1 MSNVFYI
8 FAEMCV
14 AAGEAMAQTAYSK
27 GRTIVVVVLIVGRV
41 GLS

>member
-8 FAEMCV
+8 FAEMRM
-14 AAGEAMAQTAYSK
+14 AAEEAMAQTAYSK
-27 GRTIVVVVLIVGRV
+27 GRMIVVVVRIVGRV